1 MLIELQDFLIELEE
15 VFLLEGE
22 WLSCKR
28 YPSPSLSKEER
39 LLAIKKPLVRQVETK
54 KKSQIC
60 NGQERLLN
68 APLHNNEMACKKLC
82 HICVVLLPIHL
93 QSVLYWKEMMVL
105 LQKCLLM
112 LATFSRYYI
121 VCKKVTNVCSFTHI
135 YLSDTDWLFQ
145 YQQIPD
151 STTNH
156 IWI

>member
-1 MLIELQDFLIELEE
+1 M
-15 VFLLEGE
+15 
-22 WLSCKR
+22 
-28 YPSPSLSKEER
+28 SKEER
-39 LLAIKKPLVRQVETK
+39 WLAIKKPLVRQVET

-121 VCKKVTNVCSFTHI
+121 VCKKVTYVRIATHI
-135 YLSDTDWLFQ
+135 NLSDTDWLTHTFVSCFHINK
-145 YQQIPD
+145 YQILLQIIYEF
-151 STTNH
+151 SWQLGIIVCTH
-156 IWI
+156 CIV